1 MDSNHRRHCQQIYS
15 LSPLATREFPHIKFL
30 DDGAGGRTR
39 TPDLL
44 ITKTIRSVQTLIYQR
59 FWAFPLDPNVL
70 SRPVIS
76 VVSIRF
82 FRDVVHGVGRDF
94 SGGTVVVPGW
104 VI

>member
-1 MDSNHRRHCQQIYS
+1 MQFAPRGGNETERVSSDV
-15 LSPLATREFPHIKFL
+15 
-30 DDGAGGRTR
+30 GAGGRTR

-44 ITKTIRSVQTLIYQR
+44 ITKTIRNVQTLIYQR

-82 FRDVVHGVGRDF
+82 FRRVGHGVGRVF
-94 SGGTVVVPGW
+94 SGGSVVVLRW
-104 VI
+104 VILN